1 MVDLKAFG
9 ENLEDDED
17 IKKMIDDFNDLRKK
31 VIRNVF
37 IFCGIAAVA
46 IIVVCIV

>member
-9 ENLEDDED
+9 KEVEEDED
-17 IKKMIDDFNDLRKK
+17 IKKMIDDFNALRKRA
-31 VIRNVF
+31 IRKLL
-37 IFCGIAAVA
+37 ICCGIAAVA

>member
-17 IKKMIDDFNDLRKK
+17 IKKLIDDFKVLRNRA
-31 VIRNVF
+31 IRKLL